1 MMLTN
6 QVWMLQ
12 WIFLWIFKFISIDN
26 LHCEPSIFIV
36 SYGTKISHLTLCKER
51 ISIARSCIKNK
62 WEKQFSS
69 CSQENSLIADNPLG
83 RGHRHSIYWNYFRD
97 LAPVRDSWA
106 PLSWARD
113 GQWSLWHTGDPR
125 GAGDHPVP
133 MPTVTALSSV
143 LPSLH
148 SNTDFSSQESPP
160 ISPQDRHRSHQRQP
174 NEFWVWV
181 QGAGRATEKWEM
193 FSGCTECISRHTDP
207 AARFLWQFLWEQKLL
222 FVNRSQRLG
231 VIVT

>member
-106 PLSWARD
+106 PLRQPGMASEAFGTLGTLVGLVTILCPCPQWQLWALCCPPFTQTQISAAKSHLLSLPRTGIGVTRGNQMNSEFESR
-113 GQWSLWHTGDPR
+113 GQEEQQRNGRCFLG
-125 GAGDHPVP
+125 
-133 MPTVTALSSV
+133 ALSASPDTQT
-143 LPSLH
+143 LQPDFCGSSFGSRSFYLW
-148 SNTDFSSQESPP
+148 TD
-160 ISPQDRHRSHQRQP
+160 HK
-174 NEFWVWV
+174 
-181 QGAGRATEKWEM
+181 GWEW
-193 FSGCTECISRHTDP
+193 
-207 AARFLWQFLWEQKLL
+207 L
-222 FVNRSQRLG
+222 
-231 VIVT
+231 